1 VADLDESGQRR
12 GQRARSRVRPGV
24 DACPSSGRKRFPL
37 ELLLPEQRVPRG
49 WWVLAR
55 DGDRPAL
62 LARQPEAEDVRSGS
76 ERDHRRK
83 LPGQGIARLPAAY
96 DEARVGRLVSLAVVL
111 VFGLA
116 LAATA
121 SAGPRD
127 EKERL
132 TKADTA
138 LARHGLVR
146 QSDLPGW
153 TALNMPLSHGPRC
166 RGYNPDFSR
175 FTITGRA
182 GSGFTHGAGTA
193 IGSAVEVYASAAQA
207 TGDFAVGT
215 RPAFLSCFS
224 SKLARQ
230 FAKSGV
236 AVSVASQRSSRLTG
250 IGARAL
256 SWHIVFRLTVAGRS
270 VRYYVDLYGF
280 RVNRALGS
288 VSFQSLGKPVPR
300 QVALARL
307 MATRL
312 S

>member
-1 VADLDESGQRR
+1 
-12 GQRARSRVRPGV
+12 
-24 DACPSSGRKRFPL
+24 
-37 ELLLPEQRVPRG
+37 
-49 WWVLAR
+49 
-55 DGDRPAL
+55 
-62 LARQPEAEDVRSGS
+62 
-76 ERDHRRK
+76 
-83 LPGQGIARLPAAY
+83 
-96 DEARVGRLVSLAVVL
+96 VGRLASLVVVL

-146 QSDLPGW
+146 QSDVPGW
-153 TALNMPLSHGPRC
+153 TALKMPLSHGPRC

-175 FTITGRA
+175 FTITGKA
-182 GSGFTHGAGTA
+182 GAGFTHGAGTA

-207 TGDFAVGT
+207 TGDFAAGV

-224 SKLARQ
+224 AKLARQ
-230 FAKSGV
+230 FAKSGL
-236 AVSVASQRSSRLTG
+236 AASVASRRASSSPRL
-250 IGARAL
+250 GARSM
-256 SWHIVFRLTVAGRS
+256 SWHIVFRLSVAGRS

-280 RVNRALGS
+280 QVNRALGS
-288 VSFQSLGKPVPR
+288 ISFQSLGKPIPH
-300 QVALARL
+300 QAALARL

>member
-1 VADLDESGQRR
+1 
-12 GQRARSRVRPGV
+12 
-24 DACPSSGRKRFPL
+24 
-37 ELLLPEQRVPRG
+37 
-49 WWVLAR
+49 
-55 DGDRPAL
+55 
-62 LARQPEAEDVRSGS
+62 
-76 ERDHRRK
+76 
-83 LPGQGIARLPAAY
+83 
-96 DEARVGRLVSLAVVL
+96 VGRLVSLAVVL

-121 SAGPRD
+121 AAGRRD
-127 EKERL
+127 ERERL

-138 LARHGLVR
+138 LARHALVR
-146 QSDLPGW
+146 QSDLVPGW

-175 FTITGRA
+175 FTITGKA
-182 GSGFTHGAGTA
+182 GSGFTHGAGSA
-193 IGSAVEVYASAAQA
+193 IASAVEVYASAAQA
-207 TGDFAVGT
+207 TGDYAVGT
-215 RPAFLSCFS
+215 QPAFLPCFS

-236 AVSVASQRSSRLTG
+236 AVSVASQRASRLTG

-280 RVNRALGS
+280 QVNRALGS
-288 VSFQSLGKPVPR
+288 VSFQSLGKPIPR

-307 MATRL
+307 MAARL